1 MWTRLLSGILVGV
14 TTMIVTR
21 WLRDYP
27 WPLAALSGASLGAL
41 TFASLQTFVRLRSTL
56 AQYGPRPRSPHGPGG
71 ETDGGDPDWD
81 GTDGDGTDDETSS
94 APDHPPRSEPDR
106 HE

>member
-1 MWTRLLSGILVGV
+1 MWTRLLSGILVAV

-41 TFASLQTFVRLRSTL
+41 TFASLQTFVRLRATL
-56 AQYGPRPRSPHGPGG
+56 AQYGPRPRSPQGPG
-71 ETDGGDPDWD
+71 TDTVDPHA
-81 GTDGDGTDDETSS
+81 DDTSS
-94 APDHPPRSEPDR
+94 ISDGPPRPEPDR
-106 HE
+106 HD